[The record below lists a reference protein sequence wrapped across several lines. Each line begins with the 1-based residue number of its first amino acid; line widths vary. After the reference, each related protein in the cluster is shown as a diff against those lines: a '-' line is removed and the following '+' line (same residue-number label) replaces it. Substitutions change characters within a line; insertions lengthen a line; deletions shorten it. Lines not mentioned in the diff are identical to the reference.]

1 MKRWPSPAPAAHR
14 AVIVRKCDLT
24 QARAAFYE
32 GELWLVEDESELV
45 PSRFDYLE
53 GRATQVVMGEL
64 TIFLDIEPR
73 VLAPRLARG
82 HNLGEIYC
90 TREQMGAIQSRLGL
104 SDGETLENPSAS
116 DTDEGGMGNVGY
128 LTL

>member
-1 MKRWPSPAPAAHR
+1 
-14 AVIVRKCDLT
+14 
-24 QARAAFYE
+24 
-32 GELWLVEDESELV
+32 
-45 PSRFDYLE
+45 
-53 GRATQVVMGEL
+53 
-64 TIFLDIEPR
+64 
-73 VLAPRLARG
+73 LARG